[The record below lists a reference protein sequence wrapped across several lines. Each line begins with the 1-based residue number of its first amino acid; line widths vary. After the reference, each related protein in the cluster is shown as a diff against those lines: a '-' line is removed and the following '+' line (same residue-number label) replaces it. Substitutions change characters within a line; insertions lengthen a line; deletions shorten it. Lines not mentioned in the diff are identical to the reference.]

1 MLRERFPISNEDA
14 FVDARLLSS
23 EAERF
28 PAEALSGVEFRA
40 VEFAGVK
47 LRSELFWSEELLEGR
62 LIDTKRSS
70 LEPGERALTFP
81 LLMNSPSSSF
91 AELLYDSA
99 LCLSSAILASM
110 PLASMLSP
118 PVTGIAEPVIVTESD
133 LLRSTAEMIMAAD
146 PRIRNTA
153 IADLMIP
160 HLHAT

>member
-1 MLRERFPISNEDA
+1 MLRERFPISNKVA

-23 EAERF
+23 EAARL

-40 VEFAGVK
+40 VELASVE

-70 LEPGERALTFP
+70 LEPGERAFTFP

-99 LCLSSAILASM
+99 PCLSSAILASM

-118 PVTGIAEPVIVTESD
+118 PVIGFAEPVMVTESQ
-133 LLRSTAEMIMAAD
+133 LARLKAE
-146 PRIRNTA
+146 
-153 IADLMIP
+153 
-160 HLHAT
+160 

>member
-99 LCLSSAILASM
+99 PCLNSAILSSM

-118 PVTGIAEPVIVTESD
+118 PVTGFAEPVMVTESQ
-133 LLRSTAEMIMAAD
+133 LARLKAE
-146 PRIRNTA
+146 
-153 IADLMIP
+153 
-160 HLHAT
+160 